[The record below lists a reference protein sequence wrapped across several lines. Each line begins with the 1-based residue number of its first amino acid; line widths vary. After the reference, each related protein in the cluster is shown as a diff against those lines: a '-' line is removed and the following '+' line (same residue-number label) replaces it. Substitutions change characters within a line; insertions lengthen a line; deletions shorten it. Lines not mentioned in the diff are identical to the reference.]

1 MYEHEGWPVI
11 TGFMIFIANE
21 DVEVLTA
28 FEAETELR
36 VVIIREVC
44 VKQQNITHICQP
56 MKQKL
61 KDIIAVGGEQQNIA

>member
-1 MYEHEGWPVI
+1 MDEHERWPVI

-21 DVEVLTA
+21 DVEVLSA

-36 VVIIREVC
+36 VVITWEVC
-44 VKQQNITHICQP
+44 VKQRNITHICQP
-56 MKQKL
+56 VKQKL